1 MSRINVYFACDAGMG
16 SSALGASLLKKFVS
30 IDVKVS
36 NCAIYEIPYDCN
48 VVISQR
54 ALINSIKNQYRFL
67 KVYAIDNFLDDQRLQ
82 QIAKE
87 INEMMDN
94 NSILAKESI
103 VLDCKSTTSDEEI
116 IAVGKL
122 LKDKGYIEEPY
133 IQGMLNRDHDL
144 TTYIGN
150 DLAIPHG
157 EYDVKDYVKN
167 TGIAVM
173 IYPDGINWN
182 GNKARIVI
190 GIAAKGD
197 DHMEILTNIALKLSD
212 MSTVDEL
219 VACKDIDRIYDVLTK
234 GE

>member
-16 SSALGASLLKKFVS
+16 SSALGASLQKKFVS

-103 VLDCKSTTSDEEI
+103 VLDCKSTTSDEAI